1 MTPGDTLRKI
11 RALFTERPYNF
22 GWFNGQIAA
31 SGRPVSRSQLEYV
44 ASQGINAIV
53 SLTED
58 PIPAELLEGLGLE
71 YHHVPVRNHAMPD
84 AETLERAVRLLEN
97 LTSSGKRVLV
107 HCAAGQGRTGTVLAA
122 YLMVTEGLPPE
133 EAIARVRSVRPGSV
147 EPEQERGLREWA
159 VSRGARRQR
168 G

>member
-1 MTPGDTLRKI
+1 MTPGDLMRRI
-11 RALFTERPYNF
+11 RAAFADRPYNF

-44 ASQGINAIV
+44 AAQGINAII

-58 PIPAELLEGLGLE
+58 PIPPQLLKGLSLE
-71 YHHVPVRNHAMPD
+71 YHHVPMMDHEMPD
-84 AETLERAVRLLEN
+84 AETLERAVKLLAD
-97 LTSSGKRVLV
+97 LISSGKKVLV

-122 YLMVTEGLPPE
+122 YLIVTEGLQPD

-147 EPEQERGLREWA
+147 EPEQEIGLREWA
-159 VSRGARRQR
+159 RSRGSGRERV
-168 G
+168 